1 MVRPWESSRSA
12 ADAIL
17 DVVIA
22 LLETDGYDAVQV
34 RRVAAD
40 ASISLATLYKHF
52 GNRDELIVRAI
63 QRWMAENVYVHLGEV
78 DVHGTT
84 YETFSGIVHTVF
96 EPWER
101 TPNMLA
107 AFVRARMGPGGAA
120 LTTQGMGLVQPITDK
135 VVESIDPE
143 LLDDLI
149 LIVDHVLL
157 ASLARF
163 AAGEIGVEAI
173 VPIMDRTLARV
184 LGVEP
189 PRSGRRR
196 LRLPDAVLAPRK
208 TDGGRR

>member
-1 MVRPWESSRSA
+1 
-12 ADAIL
+12 
-17 DVVIA
+17 
-22 LLETDGYDAVQV
+22 
-34 RRVAAD
+34 
-40 ASISLATLYKHF
+40 
-52 GNRDELIVRAI
+52 
-63 QRWMAENVYVHLGEV
+63 
-78 DVHGTT
+78 
-84 YETFSGIVHTVF
+84 
-96 EPWER
+96 
-101 TPNMLA
+101 MLA

-120 LTTQGMGLVQPITDK
+120 LTTQGMGMVQPITDK
-135 VVESIDPE
+135 VIESIDPE

-163 AAGEIGVEAI
+163 ATGEIGVEAI
-173 VPIMDRTLARV
+173 VPIMDRTLARM

>member
-1 MVRPWESSRSA
+1 MGAREGR

-17 DVVIA
+17 DVVVH
-22 LLETDGYDAVQV
+22 LLETEGYDAVQV

-52 GNRDELIVRAI
+52 DNRDELIVRAI
-63 QRWMAENVYVHLGEV
+63 ERWMAENVYVHLGEV
-78 DVHGTT
+78 EVDGTT
-84 YETFSGIVHTVF
+84 YETFSRIVHTVF
-96 EPWER
+96 EPWEQA
-101 TPNMLA
+101 PHMLA

-135 VVESIDPE
+135 VLESIDPE
-143 LLDDLI
+143 LLDDLT

-163 AAGEIGVEAI
+163 AAGEIDVDAI

-189 PRSGRRR
+189 QRSGRRR
-196 LRLPDAVLAPRK
+196 RRLPDAVLAPRK

>member
-1 MVRPWESSRSA
+1 MPEMEGR
-12 ADAIL
+12 ADAII
-17 DVVIA
+17 DVVIT
-22 LLETDGYDAVQV
+22 LLETEGYEAVQV
-34 RRVAAD
+34 RRVAAE

-52 GNRDELIVRAI
+52 ANRDELIVRAI
-63 QRWMAENVYVHLGEV
+63 ERWMEENVYVHLGEV
-78 DVHGTT
+78 DLHGTV
-84 YETFSGIVHTVF
+84 YETFSGIVHSVF

-101 TPNMLA
+101 APNMLV

-135 VVESIDPE
+135 VIESIDPE
-143 LLDDLI
+143 LLDDLV

-163 AAGEIGVEAI
+163 AAGEIGVETI
-173 VPIMDRTLARV
+173 VPIMDRTLARI

-196 LRLPDAVLAPRK
+196 RRLPDAVLAPRK